1 MGIAMKYLKSEQQ
14 IFYIETTW
22 FKNIAFLEYNP
33 DVRENAFQKLESLGM
48 LKQKNRTADFKEKY
62 S

>member
-1 MGIAMKYLKSEQQ
+1 MKYLKSEQQ

-33 DVRENAFQKLESLGM
+33 AYVRENAFQKLESLGM
-48 LKQKNRTADFKEKY
+48 LKQKNRTPDFKEKY